1 MLGKLMKYEFMA
13 IGRVFLPLFGALIAT
28 VLVNRLLGALGM
40 QTPARILIVVSVMLM
55 VGIAVI
61 TLVLVL
67 QRFWTNLLSSE
78 GYLMMT
84 LPVST
89 DWIILSKLFTAA
101 VLYAAST
108 VAVTISILI
117 LAGTQINWA
126 EAAEA
131 IGNFFRMAP
140 FTPAQMALL
149 AAHALVAVV
158 LSMFAGILILYASM
172 SLSMLINKHRWLAA
186 LGAYF
191 AISTALQII
200 TSVVASIG
208 AVSGLFD
215 RIGNIFLNSPGPGV
229 IHLVFLIVNVIGA
242 MLCVAFYAI
251 TRYMLKNRL
260 NLQ

>member
-1 MLGKLMKYEFMA
+1 MLRKLIKYEFMA
-13 IGRVFLPLFGALIAT
+13 IGRVFLPLFAALIAAS
-28 VLVNRLLGALGM
+28 LVNRLLGAFGM
-40 QTPARILIVVSVMLM
+40 QTPARIVTVMSVLLM

-61 TLVLVL
+61 TMVLIL

-89 DWIILSKLFTAA
+89 DLIILSKLFTAA

-117 LAGTQINWA
+117 LAGAEINWA
-126 EAAEA
+126 DIAGA
-131 IGNFFRMAP
+131 INRFFTMAP
-140 FTPAQMALL
+140 FTPAQMALME
-149 AAHALVAVV
+149 AQVLVAVI

-172 SLSMLINKHRWLAA
+172 SLSMLFNKHRWLAA

-191 AISTALQII
+191 AISTVLQII
-200 TSVVASIG
+200 TSVVATIG
-208 AVSGLFD
+208 AVSGVFV
-215 RIGNIFLNSPGPGV
+215 RIGDFFLSSQGAGIV
-229 IHLVFLIVNVIGA
+229 HIILLTVNVIGA
-242 MLCVAFYAI
+242 TLCVAFYFI
-251 TRYMLKNRL
+251 TRHMLKNRL

>member
-1 MLGKLMKYEFMA
+1 MKYEFMA
-13 IGRVFLPLFGALIAT
+13 VGRVFLPLFAALIAT

-40 QTPARILIVVSVMLM
+40 QTPARILIVVSVLLM

-89 DWIILSKLFTAA
+89 DRIILSKLFTAA

-117 LAGTQINWA
+117 LAGAQINWA
-126 EAAEA
+126 DMAGA
-131 IGNFFRMAP
+131 INHFFTMSP
-140 FTPAQMALL
+140 FTPAQMALM
-149 AAHALVAVV
+149 ATQALIAVI
-158 LSMFAGILILYASM
+158 LSVFSGILILYASM
-172 SLSMLINKHRWLAA
+172 SLSMVFNRHRWLAA

-191 AISTALQII
+191 VISTALQII

-208 AVSGLFD
+208 VVSGLFD
-215 RIGNIFLNSPGPGV
+215 RVGNLFLNSPGPGV
-229 IHLVFLIVNVIGA
+229 VHIVLLTVNVIGA
-242 MLCVAFYAI
+242 MLCVAFYFI